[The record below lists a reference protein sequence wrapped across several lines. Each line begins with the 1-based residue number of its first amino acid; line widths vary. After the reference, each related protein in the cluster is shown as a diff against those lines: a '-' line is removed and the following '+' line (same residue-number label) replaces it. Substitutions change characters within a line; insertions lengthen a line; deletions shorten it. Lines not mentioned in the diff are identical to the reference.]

1 MLREER
7 LKEIERILREK
18 GRVEVG
24 NLSRIFNV
32 TEMTV
37 RRDLDELAT
46 QQIAVRSHGGAI
58 IHSDRLLAER
68 PYELRI
74 LMNRE
79 EKEKIAE
86 AGLSFINDG
95 DKIFIDSSTTGYCL
109 AHSIP
114 NEKRLL
120 IVTGTLSTAVELNNR
135 PNLQV
140 VFIGGD
146 LEKETGSSKGYFAE
160 LMINAMNFDIA
171 FIGVPK
177 ITPAGI
183 LTTSSIDELMI
194 KKAVIKKA
202 KKVIV
207 LVDSSKIGEPDF
219 LELCHISKIDT
230 IITNKGIDEGFLQT
244 CEEEGVEVVLTD
256 V

>member
-7 LKEIERILREK
+7 LKEIERILHEK
-18 GRVEVG
+18 GRVEVS
-24 NLSRIFNV
+24 NLSRMFNV

-46 QQIAVRSHGGAI
+46 KQIAIRSHGGAI
-58 IHSDRLLAER
+58 IHSDKILAER

-79 EKEKIAE
+79 KKEKIAE
-86 AGLSFINDG
+86 AGLSFISDG
-95 DKIFIDSSTTGYCL
+95 NKIFIDSSTTGYCL

-146 LEKETGSSKGYFAE
+146 LEKETGTSKGHFAE
-160 LMINAMNFDIA
+160 LMINSMNFDVA

-177 ITPAGI
+177 ITPNGI
-183 LTTSSIDELMI
+183 LTTSSVDELMI
-194 KKAVIKKA
+194 KKSVIKKA

-207 LVDSSKIGEPDF
+207 LVDSSKVGEPDF
-219 LELCHISKIDT
+219 LELCHVSEIDT
-230 IITNKGIDEGFLQT
+230 VITNNDIDEEFLNT
-244 CEEEGVEVVLTD
+244 CKEENVEVILTD
-256 V
+256 S